1 MKKHNPDD
9 RRDNVKNIQKNIDA
23 TVKNMELA
31 EDMAAITDSEKTKQQ
46 IEEKNDRRKRAL
58 EGMRH
63 EIKDEAKD
71 RENGY
76 K

>member
-9 RRDNVKNIQKNIDA
+9 RRDNVKKIQKNIDR
-23 TVKNMELA
+23 TIRNMELA
-31 EDMAAITDSEKTKQQ
+31 EDMMAITDNNKTKEQM
-46 IEEKNDRRKRAL
+46 EEKNDRREKAL

-63 EIKDEAKD
+63 EIKDEAKARKND
-71 RENGY
+71 Y

>member
-1 MKKHNPDD
+1 
-9 RRDNVKNIQKNIDA
+9 
-23 TVKNMELA
+23 MELA